1 MTSTAT
7 AAKLRERPIT
17 FTTDMVKAILDG
29 RKTQTRRI
37 IKEAPEAATALR
49 LNSIGRYLESYL
61 SELREWVPVV
71 GPHGCETMVRCP
83 KGIPGDHLWV
93 KETYGFGWQ
102 SGHGWYSA
110 IPVTG
115 KEKQPEKIFYKADP
129 KWDKWDE
136 NKGQLQW
143 RNVRFMPRFA
153 SRLTLE
159 ITNVR
164 VERLQQISE
173 ADAIAEGVRQLRDG
187 SGTFAGRE
195 GPGKLVTPWLTAKE
209 AFADGWDAINARR
222 GFAWSSDVWVWV
234 IEFKKIDSR
243 AA

>member
-1 MTSTAT
+1 MSATAT
-7 AAKLRERPIT
+7 ATKVKERPIT
-17 FTTDMVKAILDG
+17 FTTEMVKAILDG

-61 SELREWVPVV
+61 AELREWVPVV

-102 SGHGWYSA
+102 SGHGFYSA

-129 KWDKWDE
+129 KWDKWGE

-153 SRLTLE
+153 SRITLE
-159 ITNVR
+159 IINVR
-164 VERLQQISE
+164 VERLQEIHRR
-173 ADAIAEGVRQLRDG
+173 DAQAEGVKCRHC
-187 SGTFAGRE
+187 SGYSDNSHGCVCVDLFWA
-195 GPGKLVTPWLTAKE
+195 
-209 AFADGWDAINARR
+209 GWDSINAKR
-222 GFAWSSDVWVWV
+222 GYSWESNPWVWV
-234 IEFKKIDSR
+234 IEFRRIEVS
-243 AA
+243 A